1 MDAAIGDV
9 FEVRVV
15 GKLDNQDAINV
26 WHFKATEAVEGVEET
41 LIAALIECI
50 ITTIL
55 PKSTDDYTL
64 LKAQFMRVS
73 PTSSALLESAVDT
86 AAVVQAGGDGVPGF
100 CAALVSLRTEFPGKS
115 GRGRKY
121 IAGIPEV
128 ATNCGV
134 LVQESDYWAQF
145 VAFVLCVASKFI
157 GTTAVPAT
165 TPWRLQVLSR
175 KLGNAKAPYNANQ
188 FHDVVTMSPNQI
200 IASMR
205 SRRIGH
211 GS

>member
-1 MDAAIGDV
+1 MNYAVGDV
-9 FEVRVV
+9 IEVRCV

-26 WHFKATEAVEGVEET
+26 WHFKATAAGDSIEED
-41 LIAALIECI
+41 LILALIECI

-55 PKSTDDYTL
+55 PKSTDDYSFD
-64 LKAQFMRVS
+64 KVQYMRVS
-73 PTSSALLESAVDT
+73 PTSSALLETAVSSVG
-86 AAVVQAGGDGVPGF
+86 AAPAAGDGVPGF
-100 CAALVSLRTEFPGKS
+100 CAALISLKTEFPGKS

-128 ATNCGV
+128 ATDAGR

-145 VAFVLCVASKFI
+145 IAFVLCLSTKFI
-157 GTTAVPAT
+157 TTPGSEAT
-165 TPWRLQVLSR
+165 TNFVMQVLSR
-175 KLGNAKAPYNANQ
+175 KLGNPKAPYNADQ
-188 FHDVVTMSPNQI
+188 FHNVVTCSPNQV

-205 SRRIGH
+205 SRKIGH